1 MRFAIIT
8 HVMHGC
14 DKDTYFAYGPYV
26 REMNIWIKFADKVVV
41 VAPLSSEHKTR
52 IALNYDHPNV
62 IFKKINAF
70 NFKNPL
76 AIIKSVLFLPRL
88 FFTIYKVMRQ
98 ADHIHLR
105 CPGNVGLIGC
115 LVQICFPK
123 KPKTAKYAGN
133 WDPKARQPVSYKLQK
148 WILSNTFLTRN
159 MQVLIYG
166 HWQGSSKNIKP
177 FFTASYR
184 ESEATPVLD
193 RTLSGKIHFLFV
205 GTLAI
210 GKQPL
215 YAVKLVEN
223 LFEKGYNVSLDL
235 YGEGAER
242 DQLSEYIA
250 EHNLTQFISI
260 KGNHTAET
268 IKIAYQHSHFLILP
282 SRSEGWPKVI
292 AEAMFWGCLPIA
304 SKVSCVPD
312 MLGDGERGVLLE
324 MEIDKDVAQIASL
337 IGNSDSYQSKVGQA
351 VKWSRK
357 YTLDLFENE
366 ISALLIK

>member
-1 MRFAIIT
+1 MKFAIIT

-26 REMNIWIKFADKVVV
+26 REMNIWSQFASEVLV
-41 VAPLSSEHKTR
+41 VAPLSIDKKTN
-52 IALNYDHPNV
+52 IALDYTHPNV
-62 IFKKINAF
+62 KFRKINSF
-70 NFKNPL
+70 NFKNPQ
-76 AIIKSVLFLPRL
+76 AILKSFWSLPMIFITVFKAMKR
-88 FFTIYKVMRQ
+88 

-115 LVQICFPK
+115 LVQILFPS

-133 WDPKARQPVSYKLQK
+133 WDPKARQPMSYRFQK

-159 MQVLIYG
+159 LQVLVYG
-166 HWQGSSKNIKP
+166 HWDGSSKNIKP
-177 FFTASYR
+177 FFTASYQ
-184 ESEATPVLD
+184 ESDIVPVLD
-193 RTLSGKIHFLFV
+193 RTLNGKIHFLFV

-215 YAVKLVEN
+215 YAVKLIEK

-242 DQLSEYIA
+242 DQLSEYITT
-250 EHNLTQFISI
+250 HKLTDIIAI
-260 KGNHTAET
+260 KGNHAADT
-268 IKIAYQHSHFLILP
+268 IKNAYQRSHFLILP

-312 MLGDGERGVLLE
+312 MIDNGARGILLE
-324 MEIDKDVAQIASL
+324 MDTDQDVAQIESL
-337 IGNSDSYQSKVGQA
+337 IHNSNSYRSKVGQA
-351 VKWSRK
+351 VNWSQK
-357 YTLDLFENE
+357 YTLDLFEQE
-366 ISALLIK
+366 ISALLIT